1 LVGIQDVERVTP
13 KQMAWLR
20 KGGRNF
26 LYKLFKEMEEKLR
39 SLGLLGDFSG
49 TIWLPTDIIV
59 HAESE
64 DGGGVFWTYDEDMLA
79 EAKEFSEELKEMNP
93 HAKVSVVKASEFLG
107 IKDGNIM
114 TEFTWHG
121 HGGAAIIFRML
132 DQIFDA
138 VEEGGDV
145 TRIENAVR
153 IGEKF
158 VRLPF
163 FVPKTDDEKKV
174 LEFAGKYCGK
184 GSYLIFPDKRVF
196 KCSRGNLE
204 EATPEDIVKLAL
216 NI

>member
-1 LVGIQDVERVTP
+1 LVGVQDVKRVTP

-26 LYKLFKEMEEKLR
+26 LHKLFEEMEEKLR

-49 TIWLPTDIIV
+49 TIWLPTDV
-59 HAESE
+59 VVNAASE
-64 DGGGVFWTYDEDMLA
+64 DGGGFFWVYGENMLA
-79 EAKEFSEELKEMNP
+79 EAQEFAEKVKERNPHVKVSIVRAKEF
-93 HAKVSVVKASEFLG
+93 VD

-121 HGGAAIIFRML
+121 HEGAAIIFKVL

-138 VEEGGDV
+138 VEKGGDII
-145 TRIENAVR
+145 RIENAVR

-163 FVPKTDDEKKV
+163 FVPKTDEKKM
-174 LEFAGKYCGK
+174 LEFAEKYCGE